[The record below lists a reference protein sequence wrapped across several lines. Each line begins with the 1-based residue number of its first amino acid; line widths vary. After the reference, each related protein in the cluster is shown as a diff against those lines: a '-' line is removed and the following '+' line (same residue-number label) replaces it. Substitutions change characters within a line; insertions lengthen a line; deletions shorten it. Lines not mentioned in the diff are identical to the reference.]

1 MRACHYQ
8 TASVETRQA
17 VHMAQSQQLSVEDL
31 HIQSAT
37 MSGTEK
43 LALLADSSRTSY
55 SSTTQQWKREGASI
69 NEVRGALF
77 K

>member
-17 VHMAQSQQLSVEDL
+17 VHMAQSQRLSAEDL

-37 MSGTEK
+37 RSGTEK
-43 LALLADSSRTSY
+43 LAFSVDSNSKRLLVASENGSGRRRFNDVLDTSV
-55 SSTTQQWKREGASI
+55 K
-69 NEVRGALF
+69 
-77 K
+77 